1 MKGLWFRVLG
11 VAYSGFAVQFRRVFR
26 VMSPDVKRGIGWQC
40 RAFEIPEGFVGQY
53 LAWGSGNCEFR
64 VMSLIL
70 IGFSFSS

>member
-40 RAFEIPEGFVGQY
+40 RAFEIRR
-53 LAWGSGNCEFR
+53 ASWAS
-64 VMSLIL
+64 I
-70 IGFSFSS
+70 